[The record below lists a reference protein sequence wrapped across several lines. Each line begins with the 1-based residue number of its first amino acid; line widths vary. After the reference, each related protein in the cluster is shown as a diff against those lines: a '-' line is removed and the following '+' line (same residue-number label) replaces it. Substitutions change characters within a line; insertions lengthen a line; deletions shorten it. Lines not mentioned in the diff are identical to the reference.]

1 MGAATTLWK
10 ILDHQRLQPD
20 IIDSHELGTKDFFSR
35 NPRPIRW
42 KLGWSAAL
50 VLIAGIVA
58 VVVLGNFA
66 RSLMPAEE
74 LIPTATL
81 VSTETEPKAHEN
93 IVVHVVGA
101 VAQPGV
107 VTLPASSRVA
117 DALARAGGA
126 RADAELAGV
135 NLARILFDGEQIVV
149 PFVGD
154 PVPASGP
161 TGNGPISLSRADK
174 ATLETL
180 PRIGPATAER
190 IIRWRE
196 SHGPFLSVE
205 DVLAIPGIG
214 PATVEGLQGL
224 VVP

>member
-1 MGAATTLWK
+1 
-10 ILDHQRLQPD
+10 
-20 IIDSHELGTKDFFSR
+20 
-35 NPRPIRW
+35 
-42 KLGWSAAL
+42 
-50 VLIAGIVA
+50 
-58 VVVLGNFA
+58 
-66 RSLMPAEE
+66 
-74 LIPTATL
+74 
-81 VSTETEPKAHEN
+81 VSTETESKAHEN